1 MNHKVNMEMTQG
13 KRLSGYGSESP
24 EGESELI
31 HHGNEGLKTSVV
43 SYPLQALQPLLNFRT
58 AAQ

>member
-1 MNHKVNMEMTQG
+1 M
-13 KRLSGYGSESP
+13 
-24 EGESELI
+24 I